1 MLDDLA
7 ELKQLYF
14 QECEELLGEV
24 ERHLMAL
31 DEGSGDAQTVNATF
45 RALHSIKGGAGAF
58 GLQRLVDYAHV
69 FEALLDKMRS
79 NEIPVTPDRVKV
91 LLRAGDVL
99 TDLIRSMQS
108 GTELPQ
114 DREADMKAALET
126 LAQGGEVVLD
136 AAAPAAPAPAPK
148 PAAEAPKAAPVVAAP
163 PATTPDEPVP
173 VSHRY
178 RIVFA
183 PRADMFKRAN
193 EPLLLIREL
202 GGLGMIATEI
212 DQSAVPAL
220 DDIDPEAAY
229 LRWTIELETP
239 AAIDAVR
246 DVFEFASDDCDLA
259 ITDLSPPP
267 AEPAATYE
275 SAQEAPVEVV
285 GEVVETAAEL
295 PVEAAAAPVAEDP
308 APAAD
313 AAAPTAAKNLQV
325 PAKEGAAAAT
335 PQVSS
340 IRVDLDKLEKVVN
353 LVGEIVISQAMLT
366 EHLGALSTEKFGGL
380 IKGIEELSQHTRSL
394 QDSVM
399 AMRAQPVKSVFQRMP
414 RLVREVAAATGKK
427 VRLVLHGEE
436 TEIDKTVIEQ
446 LYDPLVHM
454 MRNSVD
460 HGVEMPEERAAAG
473 KLTEGTVRLSAGHA
487 GGRIIIEIAD
497 DGKGINR
504 ERVFQKAVSK
514 GLIPADLSLTE
525 SQIDDLIFLPGL
537 STADQVSNI
546 SGRGVGMDV
555 VRSQHPAHGRT
566 RLDQIDAGPGLGI
579 HPGAAA
585 HACRARRH
593 ERAGRRRDLCH
604 TARQHHREPA
614 ADGQGRALAAG
625 RRRRPADPWRIRA
638 ARLCRPSLRHR
649 QRGRRRL
656 QVAGRAGRGRTGR
669 QGRPRARRDRRP
681 AAGRHQEP
689 GVQLPGAAGPLR
701 RHHSRQRPGRPH
713 PRRTRHPRHRA
724 RRCRPSP
731 RHFPHVPRSTGASMT
746 QSTNHN
752 GAQAT

>member
-1 MLDDLA
+1 LDDLA
-7 ELKQLYF
+7 ELRQLYF

-99 TDLIRSMQS
+99 TDLIRSLQS

-126 LAQGGEVVLD
+126 LAQGGAVTLD

-148 PAAEAPKAAPVVAAP
+148 PTAEAPKAVPVAAAP
-163 PATTPDEPVP
+163 PAAAPAEPVP
-173 VSHRY
+173 VSRRY

-202 GGLGMIATEI
+202 GGLGMTTVEI

-239 AAIDAVR
+239 AAIDVVR
-246 DVFEFASDDCDLA
+246 DVFEFASDDCDLE
-259 ITDLSPPP
+259 IVDLSPP
-267 AEPAATYE
+267 EPAAPE
-275 SAQEAPVEVV
+275 EPAQEAPAEAVEQPV
-285 GEVVETAAEL
+285 EIAAEPPVET
-295 PVEAAAAPVAEDP
+295 AAAPVAEE
-308 APAAD
+308 
-313 AAAPTAAKNLQV
+313 AAAAAEAATPTAAKNVQV
-325 PAKEGAAAAT
+325 PAKDGAAAAT

-460 HGVEMPEERAAAG
+460 HGVEPPEERVATG
-473 KLTEGTVRLSAGHA
+473 KPAEGTVRLSAGHA
-487 GGRIIIEIAD
+487 GGRILIEISD

-555 VRSQHPAHGRT
+555 VRSNIQRMGGRVSIKST
-566 RLDQIDAGPGLGI
+566 PGQGSVFTLALPLTLAVLDGMNVRVGDEIYVVPLGNIIESLRPTTKDVHSLAGGGDVLLIRGEYVPLVYVGRLFGIANAASDASKSLVVLVEAGPGDKIGLVLDEIVGQQQVVIKSLESNYQALPGLSGATILGNGRVALILDVPGI
-579 HPGAAA
+579 HGIVRGAATQA
-585 HACRARRH
+585 RATPPMSHA
-593 ERAGRRRDLCH
+593 
-604 TARQHHREPA
+604 Q
-614 ADGQGRALAAG
+614 
-625 RRRRPADPWRIRA
+625 
-638 ARLCRPSLRHR
+638 
-649 QRGRRRL
+649 
-656 QVAGRAGRGRTGR
+656 QV
-669 QGRPRARRDRRP
+669 
-681 AAGRHQEP
+681 
-689 GVQLPGAAGPLR
+689 
-701 RHHSRQRPGRPH
+701 
-713 PRRTRHPRHRA
+713 
-724 RRCRPSP
+724 
-731 RHFPHVPRSTGASMT
+731 
-746 QSTNHN
+746 
-752 GAQAT
+752 QA

>member
-1 MLDDLA
+1 LDALA

-31 DEGSGDAQTVNATF
+31 DVGTGDANTVNATF

-108 GTELPQ
+108 GAELPE
-114 DREADMKAALET
+114 DREAAMKAALET
-126 LAQGGEVVLD
+126 LAQGGEVALD
-136 AAAPAAPAPAPK
+136 AAAPAAPAPA
-148 PAAEAPKAAPVVAAP
+148 AAEAPKPAPAPAAP
-163 PATTPDEPVP
+163 PPAAAAEPAP
-173 VSHRY
+173 ALHRY
-178 RIVFA
+178 RITFA

-202 GGLGMIATEI
+202 GGLGMITTEI
-212 DQSAVPAL
+212 DQSAVPTL

-229 LRWTIELETP
+229 LRWTIELETS
-239 AAIDAVR
+239 AAIDAIR
-246 DVFEFASDDCDLA
+246 DVFEFASDDCDLE
-259 ITDLSPPP
+259 IVDLWPP
-267 AEPAATYE
+267 APEPAAPEEPTPEASAEPEEQVEE
-275 SAQEAPVEVV
+275 SAEPV
-285 GEVVETAAEL
+285 AEI
-295 PVEAAAAPVAEDP
+295 PAESAVEAVAVPVAEEAAPVA
-308 APAAD
+308 D
-313 AAAPTAAKNLQV
+313 AAAVPQAKNAPL
-325 PAKEGAAAAT
+325 PPKDGAAPAT

-353 LVGEIVISQAMLT
+353 LVGEIVISQAMLA
-366 EHLGALSTEKFGGL
+366 EHLGGLSTEKFGGL

-460 HGVEMPEERAAAG
+460 HGIEPPEERVAAG
-473 KLTEGTVRLSAGHA
+473 KPAEGTVRLSAGHA
-487 GGRIIIEIAD
+487 GGRILIEITD

-525 SQIDDLIFLPGL
+525 SQVDDLIFLPGL
-537 STADQVSNI
+537 STVATVSNI

-555 VRSQHPAHGRT
+555 VRSNIQRMGGRVSIKST
-566 RLDQIDAGPGLGI
+566 PGQGSVFTLALPLTLAVLDGMNVRVGDEIYVVPLANIIESLRPTAKDVRSLPGGGDVLLIRGEYVPLVYVGRLFGVPNAASDASKSLVVLVEAGPGDKVGLVLDEIVGQQQVVIKSLESNYQALPGLSGATILGNGRVALILDVPGI
-579 HPGAAA
+579 HGIVCGAATQ
-585 HACRARRH
+585 ARVSPPIS
-593 ERAGRRRDLCH
+593 
-604 TARQHHREPA
+604 Q
-614 ADGQGRALAAG
+614 
-625 RRRRPADPWRIRA
+625 
-638 ARLCRPSLRHR
+638 
-649 QRGRRRL
+649 L
-656 QVAGRAGRGRTGR
+656 Q
-669 QGRPRARRDRRP
+669 Q
-681 AAGRHQEP
+681 
-689 GVQLPGAAGPLR
+689 VQA
-701 RHHSRQRPGRPH
+701 
-713 PRRTRHPRHRA
+713 
-724 RRCRPSP
+724 
-731 RHFPHVPRSTGASMT
+731 
-746 QSTNHN
+746 
-752 GAQAT
+752 

>member
-1 MLDDLA
+1 LDDLA
-7 ELKQLYF
+7 ELKQLFF
-14 QECEELLGEV
+14 QECEELLGEI

-31 DEGSGDAQTVNATF
+31 DDGSGDGQTVNATF

-91 LLRAGDVL
+91 LLRAADVL

-114 DREADMKAALET
+114 DREAEMKSALET
-126 LAQGGEVVLD
+126 LAQGGEVVLNEAVPATPASVPRS
-136 AAAPAAPAPAPK
+136 AAEESKMAPAG
-148 PAAEAPKAAPVVAAP
+148 VAP
-163 PATTPDEPVP
+163 PAAQEPVAVA
-173 VSHRY
+173 VSRRY

-183 PRADMFKRAN
+183 PRTDMFKRAN

-202 GGLGMIATEI
+202 GGLGMTTIEI
-212 DQSAVPAL
+212 DQSAVPTL
-220 DDIDPEAAY
+220 DEIDPEAAY

-239 AAIDAVR
+239 AAIEVVR
-246 DVFEFASDDCDLA
+246 DVFDFASDDCDLE
-259 ITDLSPPP
+259 IVDLSPPP
-267 AEPAATYE
+267 AEPAAPE
-275 SAQEAPVEVV
+275 EPVPQIPAET
-285 GEVVETAAEL
+285 VEQSMETPAAL
-295 PVEAAAAPVAEDP
+295 PVEAAAAPATEEAAPSAGVAT
-308 APAAD
+308 
-313 AAAPTAAKNLQV
+313 PTAAKSLQAPV
-325 PAKEGAAAAT
+325 KDDAAAAT

-366 EHLGALSTEKFGGL
+366 EHMGSLSTEKFGGL

-427 VRLVLHGEE
+427 VRLVLQGEE

-460 HGVEMPEERAAAG
+460 HGVETPQERVAAG
-473 KLTEGTVRLSAGHA
+473 KPEEGTVRLSAGHA
-487 GGRIIIEIAD
+487 GGRIVIEISD

-504 ERVFQKAVSK
+504 ERVFQKAVAK

-537 STADQVSNI
+537 STVDQVSNI

-555 VRSQHPAHGRT
+555 VRSNIRRMGGRVSIKSTPGHGSVFTLALPLTLAVLDGMNVRVGGEIYVIPLANIIESLRPT
-566 RLDQIDAGPGLGI
+566 AKDVRSLPGGGEVLLIRGEYVPLLNIGRLFSVANAASDATKSLVVLVEAGPGDKVGLVLDEIVGQQQVVIKSLESNYQALAGLSGATILGNGRVALI
-579 HPGAAA
+579 IDVPGVHGIVRAAA
-585 HACRARRH
+585 TQARVVS
-593 ERAGRRRDLCH
+593 
-604 TARQHHREPA
+604 P
-614 ADGQGRALAAG
+614 
-625 RRRRPADPWRIRA
+625 
-638 ARLCRPSLRHR
+638 PSA
-649 QRGRRRL
+649 QL
-656 QVAGRAGRGRTGR
+656 Q
-669 QGRPRARRDRRP
+669 Q
-681 AAGRHQEP
+681 
-689 GVQLPGAAGPLR
+689 VQP
-701 RHHSRQRPGRPH
+701 
-713 PRRTRHPRHRA
+713 
-724 RRCRPSP
+724 
-731 RHFPHVPRSTGASMT
+731 
-746 QSTNHN
+746 
-752 GAQAT
+752 

>member
-1 MLDDLA
+1 MDDLA

-31 DEGSGDAQTVNATF
+31 DDGSGDGQAVNATF

-91 LLRAGDVL
+91 LLRAADVL

-114 DREADMKAALET
+114 DREAEMKSALET
-126 LAQGGEVVLD
+126 LAQGGEVVLGE
-136 AAAPAAPAPAPK
+136 AVSAAPASVPK
-148 PAAEAPKAAPVVAAP
+148 SAAESMKAAPTAGAP
-163 PATTPDEPVP
+163 PATPEPVAVA

-178 RIVFA
+178 RIAFA
-183 PRADMFKRAN
+183 PRTDMFKRAN

-202 GGLGMIATEI
+202 NGLGMTTVEI
-212 DQSAVPAL
+212 DQSAVPVL
-220 DDIDPEAAY
+220 DEMDPEAAY

-239 AAIDAVR
+239 AAIEVVR
-246 DVFEFASDDCDLA
+246 DVFDFASDDCDLE
-259 ITDLSPPP
+259 IVDLSPPMP
-267 AEPAATYE
+267 EPAVSE
-275 SAQEAPVEVV
+275 EPVPEAPVE
-285 GEVVETAAEL
+285 TAEQ
-295 PVEAAAAPVAEDP
+295 PVEALFEPPVGAAATAIIER
-308 APAAD
+308 
-313 AAAPTAAKNLQV
+313 APTADVVTLTATMNLQV
-325 PAKEGAAAAT
+325 PAKDGAAAAT

-366 EHLGALSTEKFGGL
+366 EHMGALSTEKFGGL

-427 VRLVLHGEE
+427 VRLVLQGEE

-460 HGVEMPEERAAAG
+460 HGIEAPEERAAAG
-473 KLTEGTVRLSAGHA
+473 KPAEGTVRLSAGHA

-504 ERVFQKAVSK
+504 ERVFQKAVAR

-555 VRSQHPAHGRT
+555 VRSNIRRMGGRVSIKSTPGHGSVFTLALPLTLAVLDGMNVRVGGEIYVIPLASIIESLRPT
-566 RLDQIDAGPGLGI
+566 AKDVRSLPGGGDVLLIRGEYVPLVYIGRLFGVANAASDATKSLVVLVEAGPGDKVGLVLDEIVGQQQVVIKSLESNYQALAGLSGATILGNGRVALI
-579 HPGAAA
+579 IDVPGVHGIVRAAA
-585 HACRARRH
+585 TQARVVS
-593 ERAGRRRDLCH
+593 
-604 TARQHHREPA
+604 
-614 ADGQGRALAAG
+614 
-625 RRRRPADPWRIRA
+625 
-638 ARLCRPSLRHR
+638 PSSA
-649 QRGRRRL
+649 QFQ
-656 QVAGRAGRGRTGR
+656 QV
-669 QGRPRARRDRRP
+669 QP
-681 AAGRHQEP
+681 
-689 GVQLPGAAGPLR
+689 
-701 RHHSRQRPGRPH
+701 
-713 PRRTRHPRHRA
+713 
-724 RRCRPSP
+724 
-731 RHFPHVPRSTGASMT
+731 
-746 QSTNHN
+746 
-752 GAQAT
+752 

>member
-1 MLDDLA
+1 VDDLA
-7 ELKQLYF
+7 ELRQLYF

-31 DEGSGDAQTVNATF
+31 DEGTGDANTVNATF

-79 NEIPVTPDRVKV
+79 NEIAVTPERVKV
-91 LLRAGDVL
+91 LLRASDVL
-99 TDLIRSMQS
+99 TDLIRAMQS
-108 GTELPQ
+108 DTELPQ
-114 DREADMKAALET
+114 DREAEMKAALET
-126 LAQGGEVVLD
+126 LAAGGEVNLG
-136 AAAPAAPAPAPK
+136 APAAPAPRPAAAETPK
-148 PAAEAPKAAPVVAAP
+148 PAAAETPKPAAPAA
-163 PATTPDEPVP
+163 AASEPVP
-173 VSHRY
+173 ISHRY
-178 RIVFA
+178 RILFA

-202 GGLGMIATEI
+202 AGLGMATVEV

-239 AAIDAVR
+239 AAIDAIR
-246 DVFEFASDDCDLA
+246 DVFEFASDDCDLE
-259 ITDLSPPP
+259 IVDLSPPMP
-267 AEPAATYE
+267 EPVPAEEPAAETAVEPAEQVAEAAEPA
-275 SAQEAPVEVV
+275 VELPM
-285 GEVVETAAEL
+285 EP
-295 PVEAAAAPVAEDP
+295 PVEATPAVIAEEAAPATDTAAPNP
-308 APAAD
+308 AKNAPLPPKD
-313 AAAPTAAKNLQV
+313 GAAPT
-325 PAKEGAAAAT
+325 T

-366 EHLGALSTEKFGGL
+366 EHLGGLPTDKFGGL

-460 HGVEMPEERAAAG
+460 HGVEPPDEREAAG
-473 KLTEGTVRLSAGHA
+473 KPAEGTVRLSAGHA

-514 GLIPADLSLTE
+514 GLIPADLSLTDG
-525 SQIDDLIFLPGL
+525 QIDDLIFLPGL
-537 STADQVSNI
+537 STAEQVSNI

-555 VRSQHPAHGRT
+555 VRSNIQRMGGRVSI
-566 RLDQIDAGPGLGI
+566 RSVP
-579 HPGAAA
+579 
-585 HACRARRH
+585 
-593 ERAGRRRDLCH
+593 
-604 TARQHHREPA
+604 
-614 ADGQGRALAAG
+614 GQGSTFTLTLPLTLAVLDG
-625 RRRRPADPWRIRA
+625 MTVRVGNDIYVVPLTNIVE
-638 ARLCRPSLRHR
+638 SLRPTEKDIR
-649 QRGRRRL
+649 PLPGGGDLLLMRGEYLPLAYVGRMFGVADAATDASKALVVVVEAGHGDKVGIVLDEIVGQQQVVIKSLEANYQAIAGISGATILGNGRVAL
-656 QVAGRAGRGRTGR
+656 ILDVAGICGIARGERNR
-669 QGRPRARRDRRP
+669 K
-681 AAGRHQEP
+681 AA
-689 GVQLPGAAGPLR
+689 
-701 RHHSRQRPGRPH
+701 
-713 PRRTRHPRHRA
+713 
-724 RRCRPSP
+724 
-731 RHFPHVPRSTGASMT
+731 
-746 QSTNHN
+746 
-752 GAQAT
+752 

>member
-1 MLDDLA
+1 VDDLA

-31 DEGSGDAQTVNATF
+31 DEGTGDENTLHAAF

-114 DREADMKAALET
+114 DRETEMRTMLEALARGEAPGAVVVAPAAPIT
-126 LAQGGEVVLD
+126 PAPAVAV
-136 AAAPAAPAPAPK
+136 AAAPAPTPAPA
-148 PAAEAPKAAPVVAAP
+148 AAP
-163 PATTPDEPVP
+163 PPEPMP
-173 VSHRY
+173 ANRRY
-178 RIVFA
+178 RIAFA

-202 GGLGMIATEI
+202 GGLGMIMVEA
-212 DQSAVPAL
+212 DQSDLPGL
-220 DDIDPEAAY
+220 DDIDPDAAY

-239 AAIDAVR
+239 ASIDAIR
-246 DVFEFASDDCDLA
+246 EVFEFASDDCDLE
-259 ITDLSPPP
+259 IGDLSPPAADEMAPTPEAASAVADEPVESAVEPQSEATVAADDGAPP
-267 AEPAATYE
+267 AESPAKPVGAEVAAVTPAKT
-275 SAQEAPVEVV
+275 AQ
-285 GEVVETAAEL
+285 L
-295 PVEAAAAPVAEDP
+295 
-308 APAAD
+308 
-313 AAAPTAAKNLQV
+313 
-325 PAKEGAAAAT
+325 PAKEGAASST

-366 EHLGALSTEKFGGL
+366 EHLGGLPTDRFGSL

-414 RLVREVAAATGKK
+414 RLVREVASATGKK
-427 VRLVLHGEE
+427 VRLVLNGEE

-454 MRNSVD
+454 IRNSVD
-460 HGVEMPEERAAAG
+460 HGVETPAEREAAG
-473 KLTEGTVRLSAGHA
+473 KPAEGTVRLSAGHA
-487 GGRIIIEIAD
+487 GGRILIEISD

-504 ERVFQKAVSK
+504 ERVFQKAVAK

-537 STADQVSNI
+537 STAEQVSNI

-555 VRSQHPAHGRT
+555 VRSNIQRMGGRVSIRST
-566 RLDQIDAGPGLGI
+566 PGQGSIFTLTLPLTLAVLDGMTVRVGDEIYVVPLANIIESLRPTSKDVRALAGGGEVLLIRGEYVPLIYVGRLFGVPCAASDASKSLVVLVEAGPGDKVGLVLDEIVGQQQVVIKSLEANYQALPGLSGATILGNGRVALILDVPGI
-579 HPGAAA
+579 HGIVRGTAAQT
-585 HACRARRH
+585 RA
-593 ERAGRRRDLCH
+593 
-604 TARQHHREPA
+604 T
-614 ADGQGRALAAG
+614 
-625 RRRRPADPWRIRA
+625 
-638 ARLCRPSLRHR
+638 SSSMS
-649 QRGRRRL
+649 
-656 QVAGRAGRGRTGR
+656 QV
-669 QGRPRARRDRRP
+669 Q
-681 AAGRHQEP
+681 Q
-689 GVQLPGAAGPLR
+689 VQA
-701 RHHSRQRPGRPH
+701 
-713 PRRTRHPRHRA
+713 
-724 RRCRPSP
+724 
-731 RHFPHVPRSTGASMT
+731 
-746 QSTNHN
+746 
-752 GAQAT
+752 

>member
-1 MLDDLA
+1 LDDLA
-7 ELKQLYF
+7 ELKQLFF
-14 QECEELLGEV
+14 QECEELLGEI

-31 DEGSGDAQTVNATF
+31 DDGSGDGQTVNATF

-91 LLRAGDVL
+91 LLRAADVL

-114 DREADMKAALET
+114 DREAEMKSALET

-136 AAAPAAPAPAPK
+136 EAVPATPVSVAKSVIEATKVAPAA
-148 PAAEAPKAAPVVAAP
+148 AAP
-163 PATTPDEPVP
+163 PAAPEPVAVA

-183 PRADMFKRAN
+183 PRTDMFKRAN

-202 GGLGMIATEI
+202 GGLGMTTIEI
-212 DQSAVPAL
+212 DQSAVPTL
-220 DDIDPEAAY
+220 DEIDPEAAY

-239 AAIDAVR
+239 AAIEVVR
-246 DVFEFASDDCDLA
+246 DVFDFASDDCDLE
-259 ITDLSPPP
+259 IVDLSPPP
-267 AEPAATYE
+267 AEPAAPEEPVPQIPAETVE
-275 SAQEAPVEVV
+275 QSMETPAALPVEV
-285 GEVVETAAEL
+285 AAT
-295 PVEAAAAPVAEDP
+295 P
-308 APAAD
+308 ATEE
-313 AAAPTAAKNLQV
+313 AAPTADVATPTAAKSLQAPV
-325 PAKEGAAAAT
+325 KGDAAAAT

-366 EHLGALSTEKFGGL
+366 EHMGSLSTEKFGGL

-460 HGVEMPEERAAAG
+460 HGVETPEERVAAG
-473 KLTEGTVRLSAGHA
+473 KSAEGTVRLSAGHA
-487 GGRIIIEIAD
+487 GGRIVIEISD

-504 ERVFQKAVSK
+504 ERVFQKAVAK

-555 VRSQHPAHGRT
+555 VCSNIRRMGGRVSIKSTPGHGSVFTLALPLTLAVLDGMNVRVGGEIYVIPLANIIESLRPTAKDVRSLPGGGEVLLIRGEYVPLLNIGRLFGVANAASDAT
-566 RLDQIDAGPGLGI
+566 KSLVVLVEAGPGDKVGLVLDEIVGQQQVVIKSLESNYQALAGLSGATILGNGRVALI
-579 HPGAAA
+579 IDVPGVHGIVRAAA
-585 HACRARRH
+585 TQARVVS
-593 ERAGRRRDLCH
+593 
-604 TARQHHREPA
+604 P
-614 ADGQGRALAAG
+614 
-625 RRRRPADPWRIRA
+625 
-638 ARLCRPSLRHR
+638 PSA
-649 QRGRRRL
+649 QL
-656 QVAGRAGRGRTGR
+656 Q
-669 QGRPRARRDRRP
+669 Q
-681 AAGRHQEP
+681 
-689 GVQLPGAAGPLR
+689 VQ
-701 RHHSRQRPGRPH
+701 S
-713 PRRTRHPRHRA
+713 
-724 RRCRPSP
+724 
-731 RHFPHVPRSTGASMT
+731 
-746 QSTNHN
+746 
-752 GAQAT
+752 

>member
-1 MLDDLA
+1 MDDLA
-7 ELKQLYF
+7 ELRQLYF

-99 TDLIRSMQS
+99 TDLIRSLQS

-126 LAQGGEVVLD
+126 LAQGGAVTLD

-148 PAAEAPKAAPVVAAP
+148 PTAEAPKAVPVAAAP
-163 PATTPDEPVP
+163 PAAAPAEPVP
-173 VSHRY
+173 VSRRY

-202 GGLGMIATEI
+202 GGLGMTTVEI

-239 AAIDAVR
+239 AAIDVVR
-246 DVFEFASDDCDLA
+246 DVFEFASDDCDLE
-259 ITDLSPPP
+259 IVDLSPP
-267 AEPAATYE
+267 EPAAPE
-275 SAQEAPVEVV
+275 EPAQEAPAEAVEQPV
-285 GEVVETAAEL
+285 EIAAEPPVET
-295 PVEAAAAPVAEDP
+295 AAAPVAEE
-308 APAAD
+308 
-313 AAAPTAAKNLQV
+313 AAAAAEAATPTAAKNVQV
-325 PAKEGAAAAT
+325 PAKDGAAAAT

-460 HGVEMPEERAAAG
+460 HGVEPPEERVATG
-473 KLTEGTVRLSAGHA
+473 KPAEGTVRLSAGHA
-487 GGRIIIEIAD
+487 GGRILIEISD

-555 VRSQHPAHGRT
+555 VRSNIQRMGGRVSIKST
-566 RLDQIDAGPGLGI
+566 P
-579 HPGAAA
+579 
-585 HACRARRH
+585 
-593 ERAGRRRDLCH
+593 
-604 TARQHHREPA
+604 
-614 ADGQGRALAAG
+614 GQGSVFTLALPLTLAVLDGMNVRVGDEIYVVPLAN
-625 RRRRPADPWRIRA
+625 IIE
-638 ARLCRPSLRHR
+638 SLRPTTKDVHSLAGGGDVLLI
-649 QRGRRRL
+649 RGEY
-656 QVAGRAGRGRTGR
+656 V
-669 QGRPRARRDRRP
+669 
-681 AAGRHQEP
+681 
-689 GVQLPGAAGPLR
+689 PLVYV
-701 RHHSRQRPGRPH
+701 G
-713 PRRTRHPRHRA
+713 
-724 RRCRPSP
+724 
-731 RHFPHVPRSTGASMT
+731 
-746 QSTNHN
+746 
-752 GAQAT
+752 

>member
-1 MLDDLA
+1 MDALA

-31 DEGSGDAQTVNATF
+31 DEGCGDANIVNATF

-99 TDLIRSMQS
+99 TDLIRSLQS
-108 GTELPQ
+108 GTELPEG
-114 DREADMKAALET
+114 READMKAALET

-136 AAAPAAPAPAPK
+136 TAAPAAPAHAPK
-148 PAAEAPKAAPVVAAP
+148 PAAEAPKAAAAAP
-163 PATTPDEPVP
+163 PAAAPAEPVA

-202 GGLGMIATEI
+202 GGLGMTTVEI

-229 LRWTIELETP
+229 LRWTVELETP

-246 DVFEFASDDCDLA
+246 DVFEFASDDCDLE
-259 ITDLSPPP
+259 IVDLSPPAAEPPASEEPAPEVP
-267 AEPAATYE
+267 AETSE
-275 SAQEAPVEVV
+275 QPVET
-285 GEVVETAAEL
+285 TAEP
-295 PVEAAAAPVAEDP
+295 PVEPIATAVTEEA

-313 AAAPTAAKNLQV
+313 VATPAAAKNLQV
-325 PAKEGAAAAT
+325 AAKDGAAAAT

-460 HGVEMPEERAAAG
+460 HGVEPPDDRVAAG
-473 KLTEGTVRLSAGHA
+473 KAAEGTVRLSAGHA
-487 GGRIIIEIAD
+487 GGRILIEISD

-525 SQIDDLIFLPGL
+525 SQIDDLVFLPGL
-537 STADQVSNI
+537 STVDQVSNI

-555 VRSQHPAHGRT
+555 VRSNIQRMGGRVSIKST
-566 RLDQIDAGPGLGI
+566 PGRGSVFTLALPLTLAVLDGMNVRVGDEIYVVPLANIIESLRPTAKDVRALPGGGDVLLIRGEYVRLLYVGRLFGVPNAASDASKSLVVLVEAGPGDKVGLVLDEIVGQQQVVIKSLESNYQALPGISGATILGNGRVALILDVLGI
-579 HPGAAA
+579 HGIVCGAAA
-585 HACRARRH
+585 HTRVSPPIS
-593 ERAGRRRDLCH
+593 
-604 TARQHHREPA
+604 Q
-614 ADGQGRALAAG
+614 
-625 RRRRPADPWRIRA
+625 
-638 ARLCRPSLRHR
+638 
-649 QRGRRRL
+649 L
-656 QVAGRAGRGRTGR
+656 Q
-669 QGRPRARRDRRP
+669 Q
-681 AAGRHQEP
+681 
-689 GVQLPGAAGPLR
+689 VQA
-701 RHHSRQRPGRPH
+701 
-713 PRRTRHPRHRA
+713 
-724 RRCRPSP
+724 
-731 RHFPHVPRSTGASMT
+731 
-746 QSTNHN
+746 
-752 GAQAT
+752 

>member
-1 MLDDLA
+1 MDDLA

-31 DEGSGDAQTVNATF
+31 DEATGDENTLHAAF

-114 DREADMKAALET
+114 DRETEMRTMLEALARGEAPGTVAVPAAVPAAPVPT
-126 LAQGGEVVLD
+126 V
-136 AAAPAAPAPAPK
+136 AAAPTPAPEPVVAQ
-148 PAAEAPKAAPVVAAP
+148 AAEALP
-163 PATTPDEPVP
+163 ENR
-173 VSHRY
+173 RY
-178 RIVFA
+178 HIAFA

-202 GGLGMIATEI
+202 GGLGMIMVEA
-212 DQSAVPAL
+212 DQSDLPGL
-220 DDIDPEAAY
+220 DDIDPDAAY

-239 AAIDAVR
+239 ASINAIR
-246 DVFEFASDDCDLA
+246 DVFEFASDDCELE
-259 ITDLSPPP
+259 ITDLSPP
-267 AEPAATYE
+267 
-275 SAQEAPVEVV
+275 
-285 GEVVETAAEL
+285 AAE
-295 PVEAAAAPVAEDP
+295 ET
-308 APAAD
+308 APAAEPV
-313 AAAPTAAKNLQV
+313 AAVAEEPAEAAVEPPSEAIAAPDADDSTPPMELPAKPETAEVAVTTPAKSAQL
-325 PAKEGAAAAT
+325 PAKEGAASTT

-366 EHLGALSTEKFGGL
+366 EHLGALPTDRFGSL

-427 VRLVLHGEE
+427 VRLVLNGEE

-454 MRNSVD
+454 IRNSVD
-460 HGVEMPEERAAAG
+460 HGVETPAEREAAG
-473 KLTEGTVRLSAGHA
+473 KPAEGTVRLSAGHA
-487 GGRIIIEIAD
+487 GGRILIEISD

-504 ERVFQKAVSK
+504 ERVFQKAVAK

-525 SQIDDLIFLPGL
+525 NQIDDLIFLPGL
-537 STADQVSNI
+537 STAEQVSNI

-555 VRSQHPAHGRT
+555 VRSNIQRMGGRVSIRST
-566 RLDQIDAGPGLGI
+566 PDLGSIFTLTLPLTLAVLDGMTVRVGDEIYVVPLANIIESLRPTSKDVRALAGGGEVLLIRGEYVPLIYVGRLFGVPGAASDASKSLVVLVEAGPGDKVGLVLDEIVGQQQVVIKSLEANYEALPGLSGATILGNGRVALILDVPGI
-579 HPGAAA
+579 HSIV
-585 HACRARRH
+585 R
-593 ERAGRRRDLCH
+593 
-604 TARQHHREPA
+604 
-614 ADGQGRALAAG
+614 
-625 RRRRPADPWRIRA
+625 
-638 ARLCRPSLRHR
+638 
-649 QRGRRRL
+649 
-656 QVAGRAGRGRTGR
+656 
-669 QGRPRARRDRRP
+669 
-681 AAGRHQEP
+681 
-689 GVQLPGAAGPLR
+689 
-701 RHHSRQRPGRPH
+701 
-713 PRRTRHPRHRA
+713 
-724 RRCRPSP
+724 
-731 RHFPHVPRSTGASMT
+731 
-746 QSTNHN
+746 
-752 GAQAT
+752 GAQARPTPSSMSQIQQVQA

>member
-1 MLDDLA
+1 LDDLA

-31 DEGSGDAQTVNATF
+31 DEGSGDANTVNATF

-99 TDLIRSMQS
+99 TDLIRAMQS
-108 GTELPQ
+108 DTELPQ
-114 DREADMKAALET
+114 DREAAMKAALET
-126 LAQGGEVVLD
+126 LAQGGEVALD
-136 AAAPAAPAPAPK
+136 AAAPAAPAAKPAAVEAPK
-148 PAAEAPKAAPVVAAP
+148 PAPARAAP
-163 PATTPDEPVP
+163 PPAAAAEPTPIL
-173 VSHRY
+173 HRY

-202 GGLGMIATEI
+202 SGLGMITTEI

-229 LRWTIELETP
+229 LRWIIELETP
-239 AAIDAVR
+239 AALDAIR
-246 DVFEFASDDCDLA
+246 DVFEFASDDCDLE
-259 ITDLSPPP
+259 IVDLSPPAPEPAAPEEPVQDVSAEP
-267 AEPAATYE
+267 AEPTVD
-275 SAQEAPVEVV
+275 SAEPVA
-285 GEVVETAAEL
+285 ETPAE
-295 PVEAAAAPVAEDP
+295 PSVEATAAPVAEEA
-308 APAAD
+308 APVTD
-313 AAAPTAAKNLQV
+313 AATPSPAKNATL
-325 PAKEGAAAAT
+325 PPKDGAAPAT

-366 EHLGALSTEKFGGL
+366 EHMGALSTEKFGGL

-460 HGVEMPEERAAAG
+460 HGVEAPEERAAAG
-473 KLTEGTVRLSAGHA
+473 KPAEGTVRLSAGHA
-487 GGRIIIEIAD
+487 GGRIVIEISD

-504 ERVFQKAVSK
+504 ERVFQKAVAK

-537 STADQVSNI
+537 STADKVSNI

-555 VRSQHPAHGRT
+555 VRSNIRRMGGRVSIKSTPGHGSVFTLALPLTLAVLDGMNVRVGGEIYVIPLANIIESLRPT
-566 RLDQIDAGPGLGI
+566 AKDVRSLPGGGDVLLIRGEYVPLLYIGRLFGVANAASDASKSLVVLVEAGPGDKVGLVLDEIVGQQQVVIKSLESNYQALAGLSGATILGNGRVALI
-579 HPGAAA
+579 IDVPGVHGIVRAAA
-585 HACRARRH
+585 TQARV
-593 ERAGRRRDLCH
+593 A
-604 TARQHHREPA
+604 
-614 ADGQGRALAAG
+614 
-625 RRRRPADPWRIRA
+625 
-638 ARLCRPSLRHR
+638 PSIS
-649 QRGRRRL
+649 QL
-656 QVAGRAGRGRTGR
+656 Q
-669 QGRPRARRDRRP
+669 Q
-681 AAGRHQEP
+681 
-689 GVQLPGAAGPLR
+689 VQA
-701 RHHSRQRPGRPH
+701 
-713 PRRTRHPRHRA
+713 
-724 RRCRPSP
+724 
-731 RHFPHVPRSTGASMT
+731 
-746 QSTNHN
+746 
-752 GAQAT
+752 

>member
-1 MLDDLA
+1 LDDLA

-31 DEGSGDAQTVNATF
+31 DDGSGDGQAVNATF

-91 LLRAGDVL
+91 LLHAADVL

-114 DREADMKAALET
+114 DREAEMKSALET

-136 AAAPAAPAPAPK
+136 EAATAAPASVPK
-148 PAAEAPKAAPVVAAP
+148 SAAEAMKAAPTAGAP
-163 PATTPDEPVP
+163 PATPEPAPVA

-178 RIVFA
+178 RIAFA
-183 PRADMFKRAN
+183 PRTDMFKRAN

-202 GGLGMIATEI
+202 NGLGMTTVEI
-212 DQSAVPAL
+212 DQSAVPGL
-220 DDIDPEAAY
+220 DEMDPEAAY

-239 AAIDAVR
+239 AAIEVVR
-246 DVFEFASDDCDLA
+246 DVFDFASDDCDLE
-259 ITDLSPPP
+259 IVDLSPPMP
-267 AEPAATYE
+267 EPAVSE
-275 SAQEAPVEVV
+275 EPVPEAPVETA
-285 GEVVETAAEL
+285 EQPVEALFEL
-295 PVEAAAAPVAEDP
+295 PVGAAATAIEQ
-308 APAAD
+308 
-313 AAAPTAAKNLQV
+313 APTADVATLTATKNLQV
-325 PAKEGAAAAT
+325 PAKDGAAAAT

-366 EHLGALSTEKFGGL
+366 EHMGALSTEKFGGL

-427 VRLVLHGEE
+427 VRIVLHGEE

-460 HGVEMPEERAAAG
+460 HGIETPEERAAAG
-473 KLTEGTVRLSAGHA
+473 KPAEGTVRLSAGHA

-504 ERVFQKAVSK
+504 ERVFQKAVAR

-555 VRSQHPAHGRT
+555 VRSNIRRMGGRVSIKSTPGHGSVFTLALPLTLAVLDGMNVRVGGEIYVIPLASIIESLRPT
-566 RLDQIDAGPGLGI
+566 TKDVRSLPGGGDVLLIRGEYVPLVYIGRLFGVANAASDATKSLVVLVEAGPGDKVGLVLDEIVGQQQVVIKSLESNYQALAGLSGATILGNGRVALI
-579 HPGAAA
+579 IDVPGVHGIVRAAA
-585 HACRARRH
+585 TQAHVVS
-593 ERAGRRRDLCH
+593 
-604 TARQHHREPA
+604 
-614 ADGQGRALAAG
+614 
-625 RRRRPADPWRIRA
+625 
-638 ARLCRPSLRHR
+638 PSSA
-649 QRGRRRL
+649 QFQ
-656 QVAGRAGRGRTGR
+656 QV
-669 QGRPRARRDRRP
+669 
-681 AAGRHQEP
+681 
-689 GVQLPGAAGPLR
+689 
-701 RHHSRQRPGRPH
+701 
-713 PRRTRHPRHRA
+713 
-724 RRCRPSP
+724 
-731 RHFPHVPRSTGASMT
+731 
-746 QSTNHN
+746 QS
-752 GAQAT
+752 